1 LQFLTKKS
9 ILVLHLSTRLMMRL
23 PTFAVLAALLALPA
37 AASTPV
43 TLDQAMANPDWI
55 GTPVE
60 AAWWNWDGKQIFY
73 KQKRTGSPLR
83 DTWRLNAARAG
94 HAALVADAEQ
104 ARLDSPEMLYNRART
119 RAIVVRNGDLFE
131 RDLKNGALVQ
141 ITRSNGVPVQA
152 VQYSADERGVQF
164 RIGDDWFGWD
174 RNERVLGPIA
184 LPRAAKDP
192 NATEPDALRDMQ
204 LRLSTILKR
213 QKDERD
219 ATHARVEELRRADPT
234 RAPAPIYLGDKV
246 AILNSALSPDGR
258 WLLVVTG
265 PKAADKGR
273 AGKMPRYV
281 TESGYEEFSEERT
294 RVGRNTPHGHGLKLV
309 NLATHEVKDLAFDV
323 LPGIAADP
331 LAQLRAAHKLDPLKG
346 NRPVMIGFDGEAITW
361 SLDGANAAVMF
372 RAVDNKDRWIAT
384 VDLPHATL
392 KPVHRLTDEAWVNYD
407 NNEFGWLPDSTTLWY
422 LSEETGYSHLYVRDA
437 AGRTRA
443 LTQGPWEA
451 SDVAWSADG
460 RTAWLLCNRKTP
472 GTYEVC
478 AVNVADGATR
488 EVSSLAG
495 VQDFR
500 LSPDQNRLLVHY
512 SGPYLPAQIATVPA
526 HGGEAVR
533 LTDTRT
539 PEFKAHDWIQPQFV
553 TIPSTHGAAPIW
565 AKLYRPAQF
574 EPGKKYPVV
583 MFVHGA
589 GYQQNVTQRYTP
601 YFREQMFHN
610 LLVQNGYVVLDMDY
624 RASKGYG
631 VKWRTAIYRQMGH
644 PELDDYLDGVNWMV
658 ANEQGDAAR
667 VGIYGGSYGGFMT
680 LMGMFRAPDVFK
692 AGAALRPVSD
702 WSTYNHE
709 YTANILNTPDVDP
722 EAYKTSSPIE
732 YAQNLKGHLLIAHGM
747 VDDNVFFQDS
757 VRMAERLIELK
768 KDHWELAPY
777 PLERHSFVQPESWY
791 DEYRRIYQLFE
802 RTLK

>member
-1 LQFLTKKS
+1 
-9 ILVLHLSTRLMMRL
+9 MMRL
-23 PTFAVLAALLALPA
+23 PVLTVLAALLALPA

-55 GTPVE
+55 GPPVE
-60 AAWWNWDGKQIFY
+60 AAWWNWDGKQVIY
-73 KQKRTGSPLR
+73 RQKRAGSPLR
-83 DTWRLNAARAG
+83 DTYRVNAAKAG
-94 HAALVADAEQ
+94 TAAQVLDAEQ
-104 ARLDSPEMLYNRART
+104 AKLDSPEMLYNRART

-131 RDLKNGALVQ
+131 RDLKSGALVQ
-141 ITRSNGVPVQA
+141 ITRGNGVTIQA
-152 VQYSADERGVQF
+152 VQYTADERGVQY
-164 RIGDDWFGWD
+164 RVGDDWFAWD
-174 RNERVLGPIA
+174 RNDRVAGPVA

-192 NATEPDALRDMQ
+192 NVTEADALRDMQ

-219 ATHARVEELRRADPT
+219 ATRAQAEELRRADPT
-234 RAPAPIYLGDKV
+234 RAPSPIYLGDKV
-246 AILNSALSPDGR
+246 TIVNSALSPDGR

-265 PKAADKGR
+265 PKNADKGR

-294 RVGRNTPHGHGLKLV
+294 RVGRNNPAGHGLKLV
-309 NLATHEVKDLAFDV
+309 NLATREVKDLSLDA
-323 LPGIAADP
+323 LPGIAVDP
-331 LAQLRAAHKLDPLKG
+331 LAKLRAERKLDPLKG

-361 SLDGANAAVMF
+361 SQNGANVAVML
-372 RAVDNKDRWIAT
+372 RSVDNKDRWIAT
-384 VDLPHATL
+384 VDLPRAAL
-392 KPVHRLTDEAWVNYD
+392 QSVHRLTDEAWVNYD
-407 NNEFGWLPDSTTLWY
+407 NNEFGWLPDGSTLWY
-422 LSEETGYSHLYVRDA
+422 LSEESGYAHLYVRDA

-443 LTQGPWEA
+443 LTQGQWEA
-451 SDVAWSADG
+451 GDVAWSADG
-460 RTAWLLCNRKTP
+460 RTAWLLCNRKAP
-472 GTYEVC
+472 HTYEVC
-478 AVNVADGATR
+478 TVDAANGATR

-500 LSPDQNRLLVHY
+500 LSPDQNKLLVHY
-512 SGPYLPAQIATVPA
+512 SGPYLPAQLATVPA
-526 HGGEAVR
+526 HGGEAVK

-539 PEFKAHDWIQPQFV
+539 PDFKAREWIQPQFV
-553 TIPSTHGAAPIW
+553 TIPSTHGADPIW
-565 AKLYRPAQF
+565 AKLYRPAQL

-589 GYQQNVTQRYTP
+589 GYLQNVTQRYTP

-644 PELDDYLDGVNWMV
+644 PELDDYLDGVNWMI
-658 ANEQGDAAR
+658 ANQQGDAAR

-680 LMGMFRAPDVFK
+680 LMGMLRAPDVFK
-692 AGAALRPVSD
+692 AGAALRPVTD
-702 WSTYNHE
+702 WTTYNHE
-709 YTANILNTPDVDP
+709 YTANILNTPDLDP

-747 VDDNVFFQDS
+747 IDDNVFFQDS

-777 PLERHSFVQPESWY
+777 PLERHSFVQPEAWY

-802 RTLK
+802 RTLKQ

>member
-1 LQFLTKKS
+1 
-9 ILVLHLSTRLMMRL
+9 MMRL
-23 PTFAVLAALLALPA
+23 PVLTVLAALLALPA

-55 GTPVE
+55 GPPVE
-60 AAWWNWDGKQIFY
+60 AAWWNWDGKQVIY
-73 KQKRTGSPLR
+73 KQKRAGSPLR
-83 DTWRLNAARAG
+83 DTYRVNAAKAG
-94 HAALVADAEQ
+94 TPAQVTDAGQ
-104 ARLDSPEMLYNRART
+104 AKLDSPEMLYNRGRT
-119 RAIVVRNGDLFE
+119 RAVIVRNGDLFE
-131 RDLKNGALVQ
+131 RDLKSGALLQ
-141 ITRSNGVPVQA
+141 ITRGSGVAIQA
-152 VQYSADERGVQF
+152 VQYTADERGVQY
-164 RIGDDWFGWD
+164 RIGDDWFAWD
-174 RNERVLGPIA
+174 RTDRVTGPVA

-192 NATEPDALRDMQ
+192 NVTEADALRDMQ

-219 ATHARVEELRRADPT
+219 ATRAQAEELRRADPT

-265 PKAADKGR
+265 PKNADKGR

-294 RVGRNTPHGHGLKLV
+294 RVGRNNPAGHGLKLV
-309 NLATHEVKDLAFDV
+309 NLATREVKDLALDA
-323 LPGIAADP
+323 LPGIAVDP
-331 LAQLRAAHKLDPLKG
+331 LAKQRAEHKLDPLKG

-361 SLDGANAAVMF
+361 SQNGANVAVMF

-384 VDLPHATL
+384 VDLPRAAL
-392 KPVHRLTDEAWVNYD
+392 QPVHRLTDDAWVNYD
-407 NNEFGWLPDSTTLWY
+407 NNEFGWLPDGSTLWY
-422 LSEETGYSHLYVRDA
+422 LSEESGYAHLYVRDA
-437 AGRTRA
+437 GGRTRA
-443 LTQGPWEA
+443 LTQGRWEA
-451 SDVAWSADG
+451 GDVAWSADG
-460 RTAWLLCNRKTP
+460 RTAWLLCNRKAP
-472 GTYEVC
+472 HTYEVC
-478 AVNVADGATR
+478 AVDAANGATR

-500 LSPDQNRLLVHY
+500 LSPDQNKLLVHY
-512 SGPYLPAQIATVPA
+512 SGPYLPAQLATVPS

-539 PEFKAHDWIQPQFV
+539 PEFKAREWIQPQFV
-553 TIPSTHGAAPIW
+553 TIPSTHGADPIW
-565 AKLYRPAQF
+565 AKLYRPAQL

-589 GYQQNVTQRYTP
+589 GYLQNVTQRYTP

-644 PELDDYLDGVNWMV
+644 PELDDYLDGVNWMI
-658 ANEQGDAAR
+658 ANQQGDAAR
-667 VGIYGGSYGGFMT
+667 VGVYGGSYGGFMT
-680 LMGMFRAPDVFK
+680 LMAMLRAPDVFK
-692 AGAALRPVSD
+692 AGAALRPVTD
-702 WSTYNHE
+702 WTTYNHE
-709 YTANILNTPDVDP
+709 YTANILNTPDLDP
-722 EAYKTSSPIE
+722 DAYKTSSPIE

-757 VRMAERLIELK
+757 VRMAQRLIELK

-777 PLERHSFVQPESWY
+777 PLERHSFVQPEAWY

>member
-1 LQFLTKKS
+1 
-9 ILVLHLSTRLMMRL
+9 MMRL
-23 PTFAVLAALLALPA
+23 PVLTVLAALLALPA

-55 GTPVE
+55 GPPVE
-60 AAWWNWDGKQIFY
+60 AAWWNWDGKQVIY
-73 KQKRTGSPLR
+73 KQKRAGSPLR
-83 DTWRLNAARAG
+83 DTYRVNAAKAG
-94 HAALVADAEQ
+94 TPVQVTDAGQ
-104 ARLDSPEMLYNRART
+104 AKLDSPEMLYNRGRT
-119 RAIVVRNGDLFE
+119 RAVIVRNGDLFE
-131 RDLKNGALVQ
+131 RDLKSGALVQ
-141 ITRSNGVPVQA
+141 ITRGSGVAIQA
-152 VQYSADERGVQF
+152 VQYTADERGVQY
-164 RIGDDWFGWD
+164 RIGDDWFAWD
-174 RNERVLGPIA
+174 RTDRVTGPVA

-192 NATEPDALRDMQ
+192 NVTEADALRDMQ
-204 LRLSTILKR
+204 LRLSAILKR

-219 ATHARVEELRRADPT
+219 ATRAQAEELRRADPT

-265 PKAADKGR
+265 PKNADKGR

-294 RVGRNTPHGHGLKLV
+294 RVGRNNPAGHGLKLV
-309 NLATHEVKDLAFDV
+309 NLATREVKDLALDA
-323 LPGIAADP
+323 LPGIAVDP
-331 LAQLRAAHKLDPLKG
+331 LAKQRAEHKLDPLKG

-361 SLDGANAAVMF
+361 SQNGANVAVMF
-372 RAVDNKDRWIAT
+372 RSVDNKDRWIAT
-384 VDLPHATL
+384 VDLPRAAL
-392 KPVHRLTDEAWVNYD
+392 QPVHRLTDDAWVNYD
-407 NNEFGWLPDSTTLWY
+407 NNEFGWLPDGSTLWY
-422 LSEETGYSHLYVRDA
+422 LSEESGYAHLYVRDA
-437 AGRTRA
+437 GGRTRA
-443 LTQGPWEA
+443 LTQGRWEA
-451 SDVAWSADG
+451 GDVAWSADG
-460 RTAWLLCNRKTP
+460 RTAWLLCNRKAP
-472 GTYEVC
+472 HTYEVC
-478 AVNVADGATR
+478 AVDAANGATR

-500 LSPDQNRLLVHY
+500 LSPDQNKLLVHY
-512 SGPYLPAQIATVPA
+512 SGPYLPAQLATVPS

-539 PEFKAHDWIQPQFV
+539 PEFKAREWIQPQFV
-553 TIPSTHGAAPIW
+553 TIPSTHGADPIW
-565 AKLYRPAQF
+565 AKLYRPAQL

-589 GYQQNVTQRYTP
+589 GYLQNVTQRYTP

-644 PELDDYLDGVNWMV
+644 PELDDYLDGVNWMI
-658 ANEQGDAAR
+658 ANQQGDAAR
-667 VGIYGGSYGGFMT
+667 VGVYGGSYGGFMT
-680 LMGMFRAPDVFK
+680 LMAMLRAPDVFK
-692 AGAALRPVSD
+692 AGAALRPVTD
-702 WSTYNHE
+702 WTTYNHE
-709 YTANILNTPDVDP
+709 YTANILNTPDLDP

-757 VRMAERLIELK
+757 VRMAQRLIELK

-777 PLERHSFVQPESWY
+777 PLERHSFVQPEAWY